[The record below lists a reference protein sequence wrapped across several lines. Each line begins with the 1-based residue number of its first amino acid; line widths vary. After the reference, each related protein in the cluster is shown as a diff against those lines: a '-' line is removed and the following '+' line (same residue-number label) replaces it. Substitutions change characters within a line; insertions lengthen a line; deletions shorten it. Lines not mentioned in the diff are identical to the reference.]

1 MPALLVHLA
10 ISNEYIKRHPEE
22 IKDVEAFRK
31 GSISP
36 DLDEKFEKI
45 LEKSEK
51 FVSHYYHEGDD
62 NETDYDRFFN
72 NPKVDMSDDFWKG
85 YYLHLLTDETFY
97 TDSFKEEYTCAY
109 SEGPHLY
116 TDYQN
121 LGKWLLKKYHI
132 DKSENFFTKRVL
144 FLSQPTSGKT
154 QYIKKRKLK
163 KFIKKMSKAKI
174 EA

>member
-1 MPALLVHLA
+1 MPSLLIHLA
-10 ISNEYIKRHPEE
+10 ISNEYIKKHPGK
-22 IKDVEAFRK
+22 IKDIQAFHK
-31 GSISP
+31 GSVSP
-36 DLDEKFEKI
+36 DLDKNLENILNTDGKI
-45 LEKSEK
+45 
-51 FVSHYYHEGDD
+51 FSHYYTEDGGNIAFDKFLHDPAI
-62 NETDYDRFFN
+62 N
-72 NPKVDMSDDFWKG
+72 MSSDFWKG
-85 YYLHLLTDETFY
+85 YYLHLLTDEVFY
-97 TDSFKEEYTCAY
+97 TDDFKKEYACAY

-116 TDYQN
+116 SDYQN